1 MAVQHDQDAGAKP
14 TTLEKVNAF
23 FNSLQQNLA
32 DIEEADVTYKM
43 MIQEGIISIFFNIDD
58 LKLSVEV
65 EQKMMKL

>member
-23 FNSLQQNLA
+23 FQSLQQNLA

>member
-32 DIEEADVTYKM
+32 DIKEADVTYKM